1 MRGAVSS
8 PVRLAAIA
16 WFALLAACSAPDQP
30 RPFVV
35 FFETDSAALT
45 PEAQQVIAQAAAK
58 AHDVAHSKIVV
69 AGRADGST
77 PHDATLADQRAM
89 AVMQAL
95 TVQGVPSG
103 ELVKQ
108 ADAPPSG
115 IGGVAAQ
122 QVVITL
128 LP

>member
-1 MRGAVSS
+1 MHRVTAL
-8 PVRLAAIA
+8 PARLAALA
-16 WFALLAACSAPDQP
+16 WLSLTAACSTPDQP
-30 RPFVV
+30 RPFTV

-45 PEAQQVIAQAAAK
+45 PEAHQVIAEAAAK
-58 AHDVAHSKIVV
+58 AHDVAHSKIVI

-77 PHDATLADQRAM
+77 PHDAALADQRAM

-95 TVQGVPSG
+95 AAQGVSSG

-115 IGGVAAQ
+115 IGGIAAH